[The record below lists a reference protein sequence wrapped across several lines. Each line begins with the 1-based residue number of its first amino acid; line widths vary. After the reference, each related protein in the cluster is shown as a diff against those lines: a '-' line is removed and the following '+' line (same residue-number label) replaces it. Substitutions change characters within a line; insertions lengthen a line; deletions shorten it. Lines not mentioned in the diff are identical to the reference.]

1 MNLILKLSL
10 LAGLIWAVNGT
21 GLAQGQKDLAGKL
34 VGTNAPAT
42 LPPRSV
48 FIIPTNVRDGRDPFF
63 PESTRLLEV
72 AVQVTHKVEAAS
84 LIIKGFS
91 GPPEHR
97 FVIIN
102 NHTFAPGYEG
112 DVLTSN
118 GRAHI
123 RCVEIRN
130 DSVVVEINGQR
141 HEIPYQTK

>member
-1 MNLILKLSL
+1 
-10 LAGLIWAVNGT
+10 
-21 GLAQGQKDLAGKL
+21 
-34 VGTNAPAT
+34 
-42 LPPRSV
+42 V